1 MRFFNYKVASALA
14 LACALGLAAAA
25 QQGGRGFDKSRM
37 DATAAACTDFYQFA
51 NGTWLKTTEIPAAFS
66 SWGSFNVLAEN
77 NRKTLHEILEESAKN
92 TKAKSGSVEQKIGD
106 YYATCVDEASREA
119 AGAKPLAPELARI
132 DKIKDIKGV
141 EEEVS
146 HLHSIGTPT
155 LFGFGSLP
163 DLKNS
168 SMVIGFAGQ
177 GGLSLPTNEYYTK
190 DDDRSKELRAKFVEH
205 MTNMFKLVGD
215 SPEAAAK
222 NAQTVM
228 AIQTRLAQNSRTPVQ
243 LRDFSTQYNKMGPA
257 DLAKLTPNFSWGDY
271 FAGLGLPRNLEI
283 NVAHP
288 EFFQAVDKML
298 TEIPVADWKTYL
310 RWHLITDSANALSSS
325 FETESFNFYG
335 KTLQGRK
342 EQYPRWRR
350 CVSST
355 DAGLGEALGQVY
367 VSRAFTPEAKARMQT
382 MVNNLIEAF
391 RARITS
397 NDWMSDETRKAALAK
412 LAAFHQK
419 IGYPDKWID
428 YSTLDVKR
436 DSYVQNALRASA
448 FSVRRDLNK
457 IGKPIDRGEWGM
469 TPPTVNAYNNWLQN
483 EIVFPAGILQPPFF
497 NAEADDAINYGA
509 IGAVIGH
516 EITHGF
522 DDQGAKFDLEGNLK
536 DWWTPA
542 DLKNFESRS
551 DCVVNQFS
559 GFEYEPGQ
567 HMTGKLVAGESIA
580 DLGGLTVAYTAFQK
594 SMQGKPRPAA
604 IDGFTPEQRF
614 FLGWAQVWAEKY
626 TPESARLQA
635 QSDPHPLSRFRVN
648 GPLSNMP
655 EFASAFQCK
664 VGDAMVRSTE
674 QRCQIW

>member
-1 MRFFNYKVASALA
+1 MRSFNYKVAGALA
-14 LACALGLAAAA
+14 LACVLGLAAAA
-25 QQGGRGFDKSRM
+25 RQGGRGFDKSRM
-37 DATAAACTDFYQFA
+37 DASAAACNDFYQFA

-66 SWGSFNVLAEN
+66 SWGSFNILAEN
-77 NRKTLHEILEESAKN
+77 NRKTLHEILEESSKN
-92 TKAKSGSVEQKIGD
+92 SKAKPGSVEQKIGD
-106 YYATCVDEASREA
+106 YYATCVDETKREA
-119 AGAKPLAPELARI
+119 AGAKPLAAELKRI
-132 DKIKDIKGV
+132 DKIKSVNDVQK
-141 EEEVS
+141 EVA

-215 SPEAAAK
+215 SPEVAAK

-228 AIQTRLAQNSRTPVQ
+228 AIQTRLAQNSRSPVQ
-243 LRDFSTQYNKMGPA
+243 LRDFSTQYHKMGAA
-257 DLAKLTPNFSWGDY
+257 DLAKLTPTFSWGDY

-310 RWHLITDSANALSSS
+310 RWHLITDAANALSSA

-350 CVSST
+350 CVSSA
-355 DAGLGEALGQVY
+355 DAALGEALGQVY
-367 VSRAFTPEAKARMQT
+367 VGRAFTPEAKARMQT

-391 RARITS
+391 RARVQS
-397 NDWMSDETRKAALAK
+397 NDWMSEETRKAALAK
-412 LAAFHQK
+412 LAAFKQK
-419 IGYPDKWID
+419 IGYPEKWID
-428 YSTLDVKR
+428 YTTLDVRR
-436 DSYVQNALRASA
+436 DSYVENALRAAA

-551 DCVVNQFS
+551 ECVVNQFS
-559 GFEYEPGQ
+559 AFEVEPGLN
-567 HMTGKLVAGESIA
+567 MTGKLVSGESIA
-580 DLGGLTVAYTAFQK
+580 DLGGLTVAYAAFKK
-594 SMQGKPRPAA
+594 SMEGKPRPAD

-614 FLGWAQVWAEKY
+614 FLGWAQVWAQKY

-655 EFASAFQCK
+655 EFAEAFQCK
-664 VGDAMVRSTE
+664 VGDTMVRPTE
-674 QRCQIW
+674 QRCQVW

>member
-1 MRFFNYKVASALA
+1 MRFFNYKVAGALA
-14 LACALGLAAAA
+14 LACVLGLAAAA

-106 YYATCVDEASREA
+106 YYATCVDETAREA

-141 EEEVS
+141 EEEVA

-205 MTNMFKLVGD
+205 MANMFKLVGD
-215 SPEAAAK
+215 SPEMAAK

-228 AIQTRLAQNSRTPVQ
+228 AIQTRLAQNSRSPVQ

-298 TEIPVADWKTYL
+298 TEIPVADWKTYF

-367 VSRAFTPEAKARMQT
+367 VGRAFTPEAKARMQT

-457 IGKPIDRGEWGM
+457 IGKPIDRSEWGM

-551 DCVVNQFS
+551 DCVVKQFS
-559 GFEYEPGQ
+559 GFEVEPGLN
-567 HMTGKLVAGESIA
+567 MTGKLVSGESIA

-594 SMQGKPRPAA
+594 SLQGKPRPAD
-604 IDGFTPEQRF
+604 IDGFSPEQRF